1 MSDKFSQGE
10 DVMSGVKSEY
20 FKICSCGEIYSTEEA
35 FVLKTKY
42 IGLLDTLE
50 YMDKDLELRNCRK
63 CSTTLTRPI
72 TKVVPSHH
80 QVAI

>member
-1 MSDKFSQGE
+1 
-10 DVMSGVKSEY
+10 MSGVKSEH
-20 FKICSCGEIYSTEEA
+20 FKICSCGEIYSTEEV

-42 IGLLDTLE
+42 IGLLHTLE
-50 YMDKDLELRNCRK
+50 YMDQDLELRNCRK

-72 TKVVPSHH
+72 TKVVRSHH